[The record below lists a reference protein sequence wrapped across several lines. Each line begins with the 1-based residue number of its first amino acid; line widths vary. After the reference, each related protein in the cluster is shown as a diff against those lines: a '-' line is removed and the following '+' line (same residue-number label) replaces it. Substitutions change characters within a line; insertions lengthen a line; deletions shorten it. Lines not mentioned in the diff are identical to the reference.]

1 MKKNNNLFN
10 NTSIVNEES
19 QAMAATKALPQV
31 GLALMAAALSLPL
44 SITAHAESAPENGTI
59 SLKYLDYE
67 DSQPGNDRIKIKASA
82 LKVLAPISGEWSV
95 GAGILTDSISG
106 ASPAFHTFAI
116 TRLRDFRRAA
126 DADVT
131 RYFEHGS
138 VTLAANIS
146 SESDYLSRGF
156 ALQGSLSSDDK
167 NTTYTA
173 GFDFNNDEIN
183 PNNRIVRDQRKHVS
197 NFVAGVTQVLTPNDI
212 LQITLGYSD
221 GQGYFS
227 DPYKVLDSRPEKHNS
242 GTLVARWNHH
252 LVSTNG
258 TLRWSYRY
266 YDDNWGVHSHTLGV
280 EYVQPVAETW
290 TITPLLRYYS
300 QSAANFY
307 IDADP
312 ARLPFTPNPPEN
324 ALNHSFDQRLANFG
338 AVTYGIKV
346 AKRIDEKWIVDFKF
360 EQYTQRAGLQIF
372 GNGSSGLAT
381 FRARSFQF
389 GLARQF

>member
-1 MKKNNNLFN
+1 MKKNKN
-10 NTSIVNEES
+10 SPIHA
-19 QAMAATKALPQV
+19 QAITNDLPVTTTVKTRPQV
-31 GLALMAAALSLPL
+31 GLALMAAALALPL
-44 SITAHAESAPENGTI
+44 STPVHAETAPENGII
-59 SLKYLDYE
+59 SLKYLDYL
-67 DSQPGNDRIKIKASA
+67 DSQPGTDRIKVKASA
-82 LKVLAPISGEWSV
+82 LKVVAPISGEWSV
-95 GAGILTDSISG
+95 GAGIVTDSISG
-106 ASPAFHTFAI
+106 ASPAFHTFRI
-116 TRLRDFRRAA
+116 THLRDFRRAA

-167 NTTYTA
+167 NTTFTA

-183 PNNRIVRDQRKHVS
+183 PNTHIIRDQKKHVS
-197 NFVAGVTQVLTPNDI
+197 DFVAGVSQVLTPNDI
-212 LQITLGYSD
+212 VQLTLGYSD
-221 GQGYFS
+221 GSGYFS
-227 DPYKVLDSRPEKHNS
+227 DSYKILDNRPNTRNN

-252 LVSTNG
+252 LTSTNG
-258 TLRWSYRY
+258 TLRWNYRY
-266 YDDNWGVHSHTLGV
+266 YDDNWGIHSHTLGV

-312 ARLPFTPNPPEN
+312 ARLPFTPNPPEGAAN
-324 ALNHSFDQRLANFG
+324 FSLDQRLANFG
-338 AVTYGIKV
+338 AITYGLKL
-346 AKRIDEKWIVDFKF
+346 AKRLDEKWVVDVKF
-360 EQYTQRAGLQIF
+360 EQYTQRASLQIF
-372 GNGSSGLAT
+372 GNGSPNLGI
-381 FRARSFQF
+381 FNARNFQL